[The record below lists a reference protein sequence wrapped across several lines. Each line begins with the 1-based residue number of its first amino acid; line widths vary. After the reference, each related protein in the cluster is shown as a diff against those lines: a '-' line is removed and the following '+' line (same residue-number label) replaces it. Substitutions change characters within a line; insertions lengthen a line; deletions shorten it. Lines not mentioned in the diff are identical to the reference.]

1 MNQDLQNYYNN
12 FFDVF
17 NHDGWK
23 QLVDEFNAEYDSLT
37 VESIADQRDL
47 DFVKGKL
54 DVINR
59 VVNFQFII
67 EKLYEQAEEDSLNDS
82 AV

>member
-1 MNQDLQNYYNN
+1 MNQELQTYYNN
-12 FFDVF
+12 FFDLF
-17 NHDGWK
+17 NTEGWK
-23 QLVDEFNAEYDSLT
+23 QLVEEFNSEYDSMT
-37 VESIADQRDL
+37 VESIDDQRDL

-67 EKLYEQAEEDSLNDS
+67 EKLYEQAEEDQE
-82 AV
+82 